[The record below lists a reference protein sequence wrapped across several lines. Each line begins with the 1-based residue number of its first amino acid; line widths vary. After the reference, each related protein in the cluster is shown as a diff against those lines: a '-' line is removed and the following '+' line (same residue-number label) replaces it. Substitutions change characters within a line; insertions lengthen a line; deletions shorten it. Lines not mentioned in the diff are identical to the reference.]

1 MRTVS
6 FLVAALLVPCVLVA
20 APVVKS
26 DDPAVGEIARL
37 REEINLLNLFNGL
50 NLTTEQIGQLRSYA
64 SQAKGLREAY
74 FNHASQTVTEALE
87 SFGELRVVLAQN
99 NGLPKR
105 VEQRAALSNE
115 RLKELTKQYD
125 ADIRELEQSAIAVL
139 MPAQRVVLEEFKPCL
154 IPPRNLK
161 NPVRA
166 GQAGNR
172 ERGVELIGN
181 LRRLPEPI
189 YNAKIDEIAEKRLD
203 MYEKHRG
210 KLSTKERI
218 ASIARFKSTLGR
230 ARKMD
235 DTNFQLEKEELAKQ
249 IEPKDNL
256 AAVLEK
262 VDSVRAERFGKLG
275 KGGRFLLSPAAIGI
289 YEERVSGTPHSY
301 ATTKGIY
308 EQARR

>member
-6 FLVAALLVPCVLVA
+6 FLVAALLVSYLSLA

-26 DDPAVGEIARL
+26 DDLAVAEIARL

-50 NLTTEQIGQLRSYA
+50 NLTTEQIGQLRSCA
-64 SQAKGLREAY
+64 SEAKDLREAY
-74 FNHASQTVTEALE
+74 FNQASQTVTEAVE
-87 SFGELRVVLAQN
+87 SFRELRVVLAQN

-105 VEQRAALSNE
+105 VETRAALSNE

-125 ADIRELEQSAIAVL
+125 ADIRELEQRAIAVL
-139 MPAQRVVLEEFKPCL
+139 APAQRVVLEEFKPCL
-154 IPPRNLK
+154 IPPKNLK

-166 GQAGNR
+166 GQAANR
-172 ERGVELIGN
+172 ERGVELIGK
-181 LRRLPEPI
+181 LRRLPEPT
-189 YNAKIDEIAEKRLD
+189 YNAKIDEIAEKRLE

-210 KLSTKERI
+210 KLSAKERT
-218 ASIARFKSTLGR
+218 ASIARFKSTVGR

-249 IEPKDNL
+249 IEPRDDL
-256 AAVLEK
+256 AALLEK
-262 VDSVRAERFGKLG
+262 AEVVRSEKFGKLG

-289 YEERVSGTPHSY
+289 YEERVNGTSHSY